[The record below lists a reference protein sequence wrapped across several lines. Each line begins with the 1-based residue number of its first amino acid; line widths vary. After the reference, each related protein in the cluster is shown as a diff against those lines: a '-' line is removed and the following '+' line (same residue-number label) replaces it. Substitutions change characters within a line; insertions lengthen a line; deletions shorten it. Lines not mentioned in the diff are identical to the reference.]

1 LKTLEYWRTKINKK
15 SKYFWENDHAHSGYA
30 YNRMDS
36 WKGEQLSFLFDFIDR
51 EFEFDSKSIC
61 LDIGCNSALN
71 LKYFKEKYYN
81 KDNEYYGF
89 DLNETA
95 LNNARENIPEG
106 SFKKCNFLIENPIKD
121 FKDNFFDICFSTW
134 VLSHI
139 NDSEERKDLIEN
151 MIRVSK
157 KGIIFEAYK
166 APGETIEP
174 GDPDEFNVVVKD
186 DYLRYSSHVK
196 LATEIQKQNKSS
208 RLFYWDKTK

>member
-1 LKTLEYWRTKINKK
+1 MTYVQLKTLEYWRTKINKK

-106 SFKKCNFLIENPIKD
+106 SFKKCILTQISFPNITELGELAQNVFHGKVFGLVQ
-121 FKDNFFDICFSTW
+121 FSSW
-134 VLSHI
+134 
-139 NDSEERKDLIEN
+139 
-151 MIRVSK
+151 SK
-157 KGIIFEAYK
+157 
-166 APGETIEP
+166 
-174 GDPDEFNVVVKD
+174 
-186 DYLRYSSHVK
+186 RRSSHH
-196 LATEIQKQNKSS
+196 ES
-208 RLFYWDKTK
+208 FG